1 MCSMDAVAENV
12 GRGRRMNRLL
22 DEQAVVDVVDFECGE
37 WRGLAKTIVEKI
49 EQLPSAQPEQRWIPC
64 SERLPEKCG
73 EYLVTR
79 EARGVYRYLDIV
91 KKTNISGQIASDIIA
106 WMPLPEPYWE

>member
-1 MCSMDAVAENV
+1 MKNKDTIYRQEAIDAVYKCTDIFINNLPVMVDKADAYKALAE
-12 GRGRRMNRLL
+12 
-22 DEQAVVDVVDFECGE
+22 
-37 WRGLAKTIVEKI
+37 
-49 EQLPSAQPEQRWIPC
+49 LPSAQPEQRWIPC